1 MRQRC
6 HASVRGGGDF
16 AMRKAPDATTPL
28 KFRHILKDYEIGEKI
43 FTEVCDRLNRAGL
56 VMYGSTIVD
65 ASISTFRRPRRTQQ
79 MKGSN
84 MHQSKK
90 GNERRFGMKMRTVTD
105 AGTIYARTITG
116 TAAFEHDSQ
125 PAHKPVRGEMMSG
138 DSGCLDV
145 GNQEGVRQLSRLS
158 QVECCINKRSTSV
171 KKKGDGSVNFTRPST
186 AATKSAYGSLN
197 FK

>member
-1 MRQRC
+1 MRPIPIAKRRLIPISYHKDVEMLRKHDRIKAIRARTSSSHGMRGDDRAVLSRWQSWSACSRDCGCTRC
-6 HASVRGGGDF
+6 MHGSRCPLRAWRMRYATALPCIGSWGGDF

-43 FTEVCDRLNRAGL
+43 FTEVCDRLNGAGL

-105 AGTIYARTITG
+105 AGTIYTRAR
-116 TAAFEHDSQ
+116 
-125 PAHKPVRGEMMSG
+125 
-138 DSGCLDV
+138 
-145 GNQEGVRQLSRLS
+145 
-158 QVECCINKRSTSV
+158 
-171 KKKGDGSVNFTRPST
+171 
-186 AATKSAYGSLN
+186 
-197 FK
+197 